1 MSGETWVTLTPIEIE
16 FCDWLGLERN
26 RARNATGSKHT
37 NNRRITEAGAIA
49 GHILGT
55 RTECAAKTYFYMTTW
70 HIEILSDVSKLGD
83 LPDLSHQRGNFDI
96 KGVLQHS
103 HQLLS
108 PAAAIKPDWFYVL
121 VSALDHPRYWIR
133 GWCRGHDLAAAPLKQ
148 LQPRRFSHAIEPG
161 SPILRPPQELFDHLQ
176 YVVA

>member
-1 MSGETWVTLTPIEIE
+1 LPGETWVTLTPIEIE
-16 FCDWLGLERN
+16 FCDWLGVERN

-37 NNRRITEAGAIA
+37 NNRQITEAGAIA

-70 HIEILSDVSKLGD
+70 HIEILSDVNKLGS
-83 LPDLSHQRGNFDI
+83 LPDLSHQRGNIDV

-121 VSALDHPRYWIR
+121 VSTLDHPRYWIR
-133 GWCRGHDLAAAPLKQ
+133 GWCRGHDLAAAPVRE
-148 LQPRRFSHAIEPG
+148 LQPGRLSRAFMPDA
-161 SPILRPPQELFDHLQ
+161 LWPPQELFDHLQ
-176 YVVA
+176 YVVG